1 MKKRLKKAIQESFD
15 FPEAA
20 HKAEFLREHGVPAE
34 EEIRRHFIPIP
45 LRITAAAAA
54 CALAVG
60 LWNIGKDPA
69 LRLHNN
75 SDSSIITTYEQG
87 TSDSN
92 ISAPDIPVM
101 TTTAVSQ
108 SVITITTASEDTSSN
123 NAMTASTA
131 AASAMNDIENQSNN
145 TAPVIS
151 QPPKKTNKVPAA
163 ATTAANPG
171 TVVSTTVSANSTDE
185 YERSI
190 IMKKVSLF
198 LSGALAANSFI
209 IPAASA
215 EYKLETQQYK
225 NEKPYLEMMDEG
237 KLDTDINKDG
247 KFDLID
253 CRLLDWYTTREFY
266 EDTVLD
272 ITPEIIANIEK
283 IGDYDGDGEIS
294 WFDSEVLMHH
304 FMLNND
310 VSYDYCDPTFYDPDF
325 VPVPLDLGGLTYVA
339 NATADY
345 MFAESFFCRMNNISA
360 GYTALEKFIDNGGM
374 DLDVNEDGKV
384 DIKDYLYFSVFAE
397 ERPDNIVLPENIRER
412 VREEYFKIPHME
424 TCFHNVRT
432 SIRGFISG
440 YFASHLTLMP
450 EYFENDFYDS
460 IVNGSSEYWPGS
472 SLKQGAIAM
481 GIESDEYEEFRID
494 EDLFKECL
502 VNYYMDVKNGRA
514 AAPDVNMDG
523 RLDEADI
530 KVSSIFFGDKVMGNT
545 AAESELPENV
555 WNNFAN
561 NCDFS
566 GNGTS
571 GDIYDIMIVQVYLY
585 LTDDSALISSSA
597 NVNART
603 FSTGMSA
610 DEVYDMLADTDIDRS
625 GDADSDGKMKMNDAV
640 LVMQTISNADTYQ
653 LTSKGRF
660 NADVNNTG
668 DGITPNDALGIQK
681 ALLGLEP

>member
-1 MKKRLKKAIQESFD
+1 MKRKLKKAIQESFD

-34 EEIRRHFIPIP
+34 EETRRHFIPIP

-54 CALAVG
+54 CVLAIG
-60 LWNIGKDPA
+60 LWNIGKEPA
-69 LRLHNN
+69 ISRKDDGGNN
-75 SDSSIITTYEQG
+75 IITTDEHG
-87 TSDSN
+87 ASD
-92 ISAPDIPVM
+92 IITSAPDVPIVTTAAGSEPAIR
-101 TTTAVSQ
+101 TTTSAGD
-108 SVITITTASEDTSSN
+108 ISEN
-123 NAMTASTA
+123 NAISVSTA
-131 AASAMNDIENQSNN
+131 VTSAMNDIKPQSKT
-145 TAPVIS
+145 TAPEVS

-163 ATTAANPG
+163 VTTAVDPG
-171 TVVSTTVSANSTDE
+171 TVITTTTGGYELSD
-185 YERSI
+185 YERSV

-198 LSGALAANSFI
+198 LSGALAANSFF
-209 IPAASA
+209 IPTANAS
-215 EYKLETQQYK
+215 YKLENQQYY
-225 NEKPYLEMMDEG
+225 NEEAYLEMMQNGE
-237 KLDTDINKDG
+237 LDTDINMDG

-460 IVNGSSEYWPGS
+460 IVNGSSEYWPGG

-610 DEVYDMLADTDIDRS
+610 DEVYDMLADTDIARS